1 MKKKTQPELRIENRK
16 ARFDYQLMDTW
27 VAGMLLTG
35 VEVKAIR
42 EGRVNLAESFC
53 WFVQDEL
60 WIHQLSINVE
70 GANPHIKL
78 LLHRR
83 ELDKMQR
90 SLHDGLTLIVTRLFT
105 VKGRIKA
112 EVALAKGKKLYDKR
126 ETIKARDLNREVQRG
141 D

>member
-60 WIHQLSINVE
+60 WIHQPPRRSHLDSDT
-70 GANPHIKL
+70 A
-78 LLHRR
+78 LH
-83 ELDKMQR
+83 
-90 SLHDGLTLIVTRLFT
+90 S
-105 VKGRIKA
+105 
-112 EVALAKGKKLYDKR
+112 
-126 ETIKARDLNREVQRG
+126 
-141 D
+141 